1 MENLRFEFNKI
12 SSAFERVKE
21 DVVSLKREVSQVKS
35 ENKSLKE
42 KLINVSNRKP
52 KVRTKIKTV
61 TKTIVRIVKTGI
73 SKHKIVGNP
82 KTKKIHYS
90 TCTHA
95 RKLNKKNSVQF
106 KTVRDALKKGYNRC
120 HCIFHN

>member
-42 KLINVSNRKP
+42 KLTKVSNRKP
-52 KVRTKIKTV
+52 KVKTV

-90 TCTHA
+90 TCAHA